1 MDLKGYIVH
10 LVEVSNIAPG
20 IMPMVIFIVGA
31 FVGFSTGS
39 SWGVWAITMPIA
51 LPVAAQFGI
60 PMELMIGACLSGGV
74 FGDHCSPI
82 SDTTILAST
91 AAGADHI
98 QHVRTQLPY
107 ALTVGGCSAVGFL
120 IGGMMSPT
128 IGLIATAVLI
138 TIALLA
144 MNKYASK
151 KYGKIQDMPAGA

>member
-1 MDLKGYIVH
+1 M
-10 LVEVSNIAPG
+10 
-20 IMPMVIFIVGA
+20 MIFVVGA

-39 SWGVWAITMPIA
+39 SWGVWAITMPIT
-51 LPVAAQFGI
+51 LPIAAQFNI

-107 ALTVGGCSAVGFL
+107 SLTVGICSAAGFL
-120 IGGMMSPT
+120 VGGLVSPVL
-128 IGLIATAVLI
+128 GLIVTAAMIVL
-138 TIALLA
+138 AFFGLH
-144 MNKYASK
+144 KYAAQ
-151 KYGKIQDMPAGA
+151 KYA